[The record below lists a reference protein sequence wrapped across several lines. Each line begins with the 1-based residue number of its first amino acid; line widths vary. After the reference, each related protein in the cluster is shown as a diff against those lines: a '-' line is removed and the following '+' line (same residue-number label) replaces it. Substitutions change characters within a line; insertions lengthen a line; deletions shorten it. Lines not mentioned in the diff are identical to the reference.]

1 MTKRKRGIHPV
12 IVSDGTFDSTAL
24 ALLSL
29 DEVLF
34 STGITPPAEV
44 IAAAIGVEPE
54 AIEESEDV
62 DDLLLLCV
70 HEMMDQWM
78 NDRAGESDKREYVTE
93 MVDRLKSKLEKL
105 KKEDGE

>member
-1 MTKRKRGIHPV
+1 MTKSKKGIHPV

-44 IAAAIGVEPE
+44 IAVAIGVEPE
-54 AIEESEDV
+54 AIEECEDE

-78 NDRAGESDKREYVTE
+78 NDKAGEVDMREYAIE
-93 MVDRLKSKLEKL
+93 MVDRLKAKLEKL
-105 KKEDGE
+105 KDEED

>member
-1 MTKRKRGIHPV
+1 MFKSKRGIHPV

-44 IAAAIGVEPE
+44 TAAAIGVERE
-54 AIEESEDV
+54 AIKESEDE

-78 NDRAGESDKREYVTE
+78 NDRAGESDKSEYFIG
-93 MVDRLKSKLEKL
+93 MMDRLKSKLEKL
-105 KKEDGE
+105 KDEED

>member
-1 MTKRKRGIHPV
+1 MPKRKRGIHPV

-29 DEVLF
+29 DEILF

-44 IAAAIGVEPE
+44 TAAAIGVERE
-54 AIEESEDV
+54 AVKESEDE

-70 HEMMDQWM
+70 HEMMDQWL
-78 NDRAGESDKREYVTE
+78 NDRAGESDNCEYFTE
-93 MVDRLKSKLEKL
+93 MVDRLKSKLEKM
-105 KKEDGE
+105 KDEED